1 MVAQLV
7 CLAFPSYVLMNC
19 ESNQSEG
26 IVVTPGTLL
35 FKQQAH
41 CVARI
46 LVSVALC
53 AAVYVSSVCLCIV
66 RIICRYVLYCLYNNI
81 IIMYVRMYVYVCS
94 VRVCVLCVCMYICSV
109 LSVYVRMYIRMWC
122 IVCMHMCIVYSI
134 PVVYVDCAHSTA
146 HVRIAVCVC
155 VLCIAYL

>member
-1 MVAQLV
+1 MVYCDAVYVRTWATQVVAQLV

-19 ESNQSEG
+19 KFNQSAG

-46 LVSVALC
+46 LVSASSVALC
-53 AAVYVSSVCLCIV
+53 AAVCASSVCLCIV
-66 RIICRYVLYCLYNNI
+66 RIICRYVLYCLYN
-81 IIMYVRMYVYVCS
+81 IMYVRMYVYVCS

-109 LSVYVRMYIRMWC
+109 LSVYVRMYIRT
-122 IVCMHMCIVYSI
+122 Y
-134 PVVYVDCAHSTA
+134 VVY
-146 HVRIAVCVC
+146 CVYAYVYC
-155 VLCIAYL
+155 V